1 MKKLFLI
8 LLLIRLLWIS
18 LISLIWWRW
27 ALIVANI
34 EAQVAY
40 IEADMAMIDRLIGM
54 MVVGNMPLV

>member
-1 MKKLFLI
+1 M
-8 LLLIRLLWIS
+8 
-18 LISLIWWRW
+18 
-27 ALIVANI
+27 ANI